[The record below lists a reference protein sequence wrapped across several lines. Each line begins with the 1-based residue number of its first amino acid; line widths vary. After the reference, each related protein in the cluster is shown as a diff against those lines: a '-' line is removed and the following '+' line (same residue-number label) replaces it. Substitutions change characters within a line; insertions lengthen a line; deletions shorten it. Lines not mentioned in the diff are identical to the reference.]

1 MTLSQRLAA
10 FLTAIS
16 APHGAMA
23 QTQAI
28 YALTDAELKARG
40 LKHRDAAWHLIANG
54 DWS

>member
-1 MTLSQRLAA
+1 MTLLQRLAA
-10 FLTAIS
+10 FFTSIS
-16 APHGAMA
+16 LPHGALV

-40 LKHRDAAWHLIANG
+40 LKHREAARQIMING

>member
-1 MTLSQRLAA
+1 MTILQRIAA

-16 APHGAMA
+16 APHGALV

-28 YALTDAELKARG
+28 YALTDAEAKARG
-40 LKHRDAAWHLIANG
+40 LKHREAARQIMTNG